1 MYYLSCTRINFVLI
15 LSPITIAHIHRKFFI
30 RGIPNY
36 KILAPPLSE
45 RKVSERKVCREGG
58 NGPTVPEICPLSVTP
73 RA

>member
-15 LSPITIAHIHRKFFI
+15 LSPITIAYIHRNFFI

-45 RKVSERKVCREGG
+45 RKVCRERG
-58 NGPTVPEICPLSVTP
+58 NGPTVPEICPLSATP